1 MKGIKFVNIKMMI
14 QAHLDFGNFT
24 IFSIKYFAIKFF
36 CITFFM
42 SPNSKSV
49 IAALCIVTIEKSELT
64 SFLILYFHGYVVKFQ
79 NLLDDTRLALL

>member
-1 MKGIKFVNIKMMI
+1 MNIKMMI
-14 QAHLDFGNFT
+14 EAHFDFGNFT

-36 CITFFM
+36 FIKFFM
-42 SPNSKSV
+42 SPNPKSV

>member
-1 MKGIKFVNIKMMI
+1 MNIKMMI
-14 QAHLDFGNFT
+14 EAHFDFGNFT

-36 CITFFM
+36 FIKFFM

-64 SFLILYFHGYVVKFQ
+64 SFLILYFHDYVVKFE